1 MTDSNAA
8 PPIILQ
14 SSDTPDACVIWLHGL
29 GADASDFA
37 PIVKELDLPA
47 SMAIRFVF
55 PNAPQRPISINKGYV
70 MPGWYDIT
78 EADIAGDETG
88 ESEDSKGIE
97 MSSQAMQSLVDQQRE
112 EGIEASRIIIAGFSQ
127 GGAVALHVGLHYPQK
142 LAGVMA
148 LSTYLPWCARKQ
160 PKNAAGLPIF
170 MAHGSMDGVVK
181 PEYGRRSAEALK
193 QLGCALEWREYPMA
207 HSVCIEEIAD
217 ISRWL
222 QRILA

>member
-1 MTDSNAA
+1 MTDLNAA
-8 PPIILQ
+8 EPIILQ

-29 GADASDFA
+29 GADATDFA

-47 SMAIRFVF
+47 SMAIRFIF

-78 EADIAGDETG
+78 QADIAGDETG
-88 ESEDSKGIE
+88 KAEDSKGIE
-97 MSSQAMQSLVDQQRE
+97 MSSQAMQNLIDQQRE
-112 EGIEASRIIIAGFSQ
+112 LGIDASRIIIAGFSQ
-127 GGAVALHVGLHYPQK
+127 GGAIALHVGLHYPQK

-160 PKNAAGLPIF
+160 PKNTAGLPIF

-181 PEYGRRSAEALK
+181 TEYGRRSAEALK
-193 QLGCALEWREYPMA
+193 QMGCELEWHEYPMA
-207 HSVCIEEIAD
+207 HSVCLEEIAD